1 MIRTKSWKWLL
12 WVLWILQYL
21 VEAVC
26 LIRICELNILP
37 MGQYFAMVAVM
48 FVMLLAVGKLMFLRK
63 GYVKSGKN
71 ALMCAFGCALAILTI
86 LICGGGTWYASLAV
100 GGIC

>member
-26 LIRICELNILP
+26 LIRIWELNILP
-37 MGQYFAMVAVM
+37 MGQYFAMIAVM
-48 FVMLLAVGKLMFLRK
+48 FVMLLVVGKLMFLRK

-71 ALMCAFGCALAILTI
+71 ARMCAFGCVLAIMTI
-86 LICGGGTWYASLAV
+86 LICGAGTWYALLI
-100 GGIC
+100 GGYLC